1 VQACRRNANKVTH
14 ELALTGKS
22 CNANEAIMW
31 DADVPAKNVAEVVV
45 GDLPQLCNKV

>member
-1 VQACRRNANKVTH
+1 VAH
-14 ELALTGKS
+14 ELALIGKS

-31 DADVPAKNVAEVVV
+31 DADVPANVAEVVV